1 VALRFQCST
10 SRLSSHFYFLA
21 KWRSYNIARYS
32 GKAVGRVLAEVYERC
47 GIECHAAS
55 PCARFVKQSFKP
67 ALHACMMPIYRSW
80 SDTAV
85 ACVCVCV
92 CVWLERCDIDRYW
105 DTCLFCVQLAW
116 LAWLT
121 WQVIVIS
128 TPSMQ
133 SAEGSHATVHYSRLQ
148 CPFHCAGNAVRLA
161 GRSDS
166 LTALSCVWPTSRYC
180 MRAIGGRVRSAVE
193 ASYLLQ

>member
-1 VALRFQCST
+1 MSCSQPVCSVRQT
-10 SRLSSHFYFLA
+10 ELQAGLA
-21 KWRSYNIARYS
+21 CLHDADISVL
-32 GKAVGRVLAEVYERC
+32 VGHGC
-47 GIECHAAS
+47 S
-55 PCARFVKQSFKP
+55 
-67 ALHACMMPIYRSW
+67 
-80 SDTAV
+80 
-85 ACVCVCV
+85 VCVCV